1 MVEREKRVYIMY
13 LAGTSFRRCSAR
25 KASLSKISSKLAR
38 EHLMHAREVNSK
50 RPKVLPFKGER
61 EVHKRT
67 KWMRVVMGYIV
78 EERENV
84 VHMLRGSGG

>member
-1 MVEREKRVYIMY
+1 M
-13 LAGTSFRRCSAR
+13 L
-25 KASLSKISSKLAR
+25 
-38 EHLMHAREVNSK
+38 EVNRK
-50 RPKVLPFKGER
+50 RHKVLPLKGER

-84 VHMLRGSGG
+84 VHA